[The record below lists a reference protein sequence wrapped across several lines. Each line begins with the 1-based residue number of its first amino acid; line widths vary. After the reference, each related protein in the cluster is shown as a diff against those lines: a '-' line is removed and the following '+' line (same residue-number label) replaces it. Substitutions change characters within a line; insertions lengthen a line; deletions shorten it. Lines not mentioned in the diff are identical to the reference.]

1 MITGADF
8 DKSFNAKV
16 KNFEMKPTSD
26 AEPFIGSY
34 PPVSR
39 PGDAGRF
46 FVNTSSLIP
55 PAVERVGAC
64 SRERQ
69 EEGVVGKEVI

>member
-16 KNFEMKPTSD
+16 KNFEMKPASD

-46 FVNTSSLIP
+46 FVNTRSL
-55 PAVERVGAC
+55 
-64 SRERQ
+64 
-69 EEGVVGKEVI
+69 

>member
-39 PGDAGRF
+39 PGDTGRF
-46 FVNTSSLIP
+46 FVNTSSLVAP
-55 PAVERVGAC
+55 PVERVGAVPVKDKKK
-64 SRERQ
+64 
-69 EEGVVGKEVI
+69 GWWGKK